1 MNALLRWML
10 TLFALTVCA
19 IPTLALEQPFYAPP
33 VDTALEPYVSTV
45 DSVRLPDGRH
55 LHFVCMGRGSPT
67 VILTAGLGD
76 WSGSA
81 WEHFQPE
88 VAKITRVCSWDRPGF
103 GLSDGAAGKVSAAT
117 NTVDL
122 EAALSRST
130 IRGPYV
136 MVGHSLG
143 AYETLLY
150 TDRNPSKVV
159 GMVLIDPSYIDMAA
173 RAKRNW
179 ERFHLPDPG
188 SATWGAQFRKCA
200 EELRRGVLKPGKSD
214 PDKCLA
220 FPASFPRKVRM
231 ALTTQYISSP
241 QYWETT
247 AAFVDDGTV
256 EGSRLVI
263 NPQRNYGN
271 MPLVVLTSTEH
282 PQNAPPL
289 DPAFQDASDALMNQ
303 GHDELSAL
311 SMRGR
316 NVRVA
321 GADHYIHRSQPKAVL
336 DAIETVIREAHEPFA
351 R

>member
-1 MNALLRWML
+1 MRALLRWIL
-10 TLFALTVCA
+10 AGFAITVCA
-19 IPTLALEQPFYAPP
+19 IPNLALEQPFYVPP
-33 VDTALEPYVSTV
+33 VDAALEPYASTI
-45 DSVRLPDGRH
+45 DSVRLPDGSH

-76 WSGSA
+76 WAGSA

-88 VAKITRVCSWDRPGF
+88 VAKITRACAWDRPGF
-103 GLSDGAAGKVSAAT
+103 GLSDGVAGKVSAAT
-117 NTVDL
+117 NAADL
-122 EAALSRST
+122 EAALSRSG

-150 TDRNPSKVV
+150 TDRNRSKVV

-188 SATWGAQFRKCA
+188 PATWGAQFRKCA
-200 EELRRGVLKPGKSD
+200 EDLRRGGLKAGASD

-220 FPASFPRKVRM
+220 FPASYPRVVRA
-231 ALTTQYISSP
+231 ALTAQYTSNP
-241 QYWETT
+241 QYWATA
-247 AAFVDDGTV
+247 AAFVDGGTV

-263 NPQRNYGN
+263 NPTRNYGN

-282 PQNAPPL
+282 PQNAPPSI
-289 DPAFQDASDALMNQ
+289 P
-303 GHDELSAL
+303 
-311 SMRGR
+311 
-316 NVRVA
+316 
-321 GADHYIHRSQPKAVL
+321 
-336 DAIETVIREAHEPFA
+336 PF
-351 R
+351 RRLRMH